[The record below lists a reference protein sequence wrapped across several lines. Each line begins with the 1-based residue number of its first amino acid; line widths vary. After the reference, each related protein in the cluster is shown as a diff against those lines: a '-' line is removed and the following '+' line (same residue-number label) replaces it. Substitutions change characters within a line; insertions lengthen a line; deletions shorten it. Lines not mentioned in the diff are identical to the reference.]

1 MPINFWLSSCPTST
15 RSGRKASS
23 SLATTRVR
31 LTVLP
36 GRGTFVT
43 GLYAYQTNL
52 FLTRE
57 STSNPYD
64 TKQPQPRLQP
74 EFETYG
80 KLLFEAGYDT
90 PYIGKWH
97 LSDSPESPTSPG
109 ADNYLNEYGF
119 KGLTIPDPLGMPAQ
133 GLGLTKPQYQGAPP
147 LAGDP
152 EIAAQ
157 AVNWL
162 FARAQNN
169 TKPSA

>member
-1 MPINFWLSSCPTST
+1 
-15 RSGRKASS
+15 
-23 SLATTRVR
+23 VR

-119 KGLTIPDPLGMPAQ
+119 KGLTIPDPLGTPAQ